1 MTYVTHFNLKENQD
15 FLREGKDGWEINKD
29 SNSFN
34 FNSRYFGNGSNYI
47 NGISAENK
55 PGGDPLIAEKGENVT
70 LVSKPV
76 GEISGGGEQ
85 KITAE
90 YVGSLAIGVSDNS
103 GGVTAITATGT
114 GGGSSGVKISLV
126 IPPIRGHVLRGADGK
141 VYLVTDVSLYRY
153 DMKAAG
159 SCAVGGVKFSVNNTP
174 ASEIP
179 YALAMK
185 IREHGKN
192 VYDDAYAKA
201 YKEAP
206 SYYTEA
212 EKIAYAKSKA
222 EEASKV
228 FRQAAN
234 DLATTSGRGFVEDA
248 LSGKWLKFSPGYGD
262 LKEDLVICFVRGT
275 LLMTD
280 RGEVA
285 VEDLCVGDLVLTR
298 DHGLQPVRWI
308 GSRQLWAHE
317 LETMPNLRPV
327 RIRAG
332 AMGPGVPASDLMV
345 SPQHRV
351 LVRSKIAQKM
361 FGAMEVLVAAKQ
373 LVLLDGIDIADDVQ
387 EVEYFHILFD
397 RHEVVI
403 SNGAETESLY
413 TGPQALKSVGDE
425 AVQEICA
432 LFPELADPS
441 HVPQPAR
448 FLPSGRQARKMGVR
462 HLQNSRPLV
471 EHDPVGR
478 ALH

>member
-1 MTYVTHFNLKENQD
+1 MYITKVDDNL
-15 FLREGKDGWEINKD
+15 LVKDGDKWKVNDNWK
-29 SNSFN
+29 
-34 FNSRYFGNGSNYI
+34 GNYSDISQGSEELDH
-47 NGISAENK
+47 ISA
-55 PGGDPLIAEKGENVT
+55 KGTNGNPSSTAKNGQDVT
-70 LVSKPV
+70 VHLPN
-76 GEISGGGEQ
+76 GE
-85 KITAE
+85 KITGT
-90 YVGSLAIGVSDNS
+90 YVGSVETILTSPSQVVDVPGQGQISIFHGNIKGHLIKGSDGNTYFVSDTDLS
-103 GGVTAITATGT
+103 KYETPIV
-114 GGGSSGVKISLV
+114 GGGFSINGKTYAAHGQTPEEFQKKLYDL
-126 IPPIRGHVLRGADGK
+126 LRPDADK
-141 VYLVTDVSLYRY
+141 
-153 DMKAAG
+153 
-159 SCAVGGVKFSVNNTP
+159 
-174 ASEIP
+174 
-179 YALAMK
+179 
-185 IREHGKN
+185 
-192 VYDDAYAKA
+192 
-201 YKEAP
+201 
-206 SYYTEA
+206 
-212 EKIAYAKSKA
+212 
-222 EEASKV
+222 
-228 FRQAAN
+228 AAN
-234 DLATTSGRGFVEDA
+234 DAFFKAYNGYPNTMTHEQKVAAA
-248 LSGKWLKFSPGYGD
+248 LKARDEAFAPWKKWLDK
-262 LKEDLVICFVRGT
+262 LERLTEDYIRPYVDDTQFKAKGGNDPLPVVCFVRGT